1 MILFSNQIN
10 MKLRLMHKEIEYM
23 ISKSPV
29 EYEIAVN
36 FMDRRV
42 DLINNGIASE
52 LIWFLEHPHVYTA
65 GTLSLIHI

>member
-1 MILFSNQIN
+1 
-10 MKLRLMHKEIEYM
+10 MHKEIEYI

-52 LIWFLEHPHVYTA
+52 LIWFLEHPHSCQCV
-65 GTLSLIHI
+65 